1 MADSPHIVTLSAANF
16 ESVVI
21 EGSFE
26 RPVLV
31 DFWADWCA
39 PCRMLMPILAKLA
52 EDYRGRF
59 VLAKLNTEEERELA
73 AQFGIRSLP
82 TVQLFKD
89 GRPVDQ
95 FMGALPESQVR
106 EFLDRHLPRAS
117 DGLLAQA
124 QGRLAAGDLD
134 GAGRLIERARVED
147 PDNPRVSL
155 AEIQLAAAQGRTAE
169 AQAALDRLP
178 LELANDPEVVALRGR
193 LLFAT
198 ALAGAPAAS
207 TLEQRLAADPKDSE
221 ARYQLAAH
229 RVVAGDY
236 ESALDLLL
244 ELLRRDRAYG
254 EDAGRKGL
262 VAVFDLLGGS
272 GELVSRYR
280 ARMMTALY

>member
-1 MADSPHIVTLSAANF
+1 MADSPYIVTLTAANF

-21 EGSFE
+21 DGSFD

-52 EDYRGRF
+52 EEYRGQF
-59 VLAKLNTEEERELA
+59 ILGKLNTEEERALA

-82 TVQLFKD
+82 TIQIFRD

-95 FMGALPESQVR
+95 FMGALPESQIR

-117 DGLLAQA
+117 DGLLVQA
-124 QGRLAAGDLD
+124 QGMLAAGEL
-134 GAGRLIERARVED
+134 ERARDLIELARTED
-147 PDNPRVSL
+147 PDNPRVAL
-155 AEIQLAAAQGRTAE
+155 ADIQIAAAQGQIEE
-169 AQAALDRLP
+169 AQAAIDRLP
-178 LELANDPEVVALRGR
+178 LELAGDPEVVALRGR
-193 LLFAT
+193 LLFAA
-198 ALAGAPAAS
+198 ALVGAPAPS
-207 TLEQRLAADPKDSE
+207 DLERRLASEPKDSE

-229 RVVAGDY
+229 LVMEGNY

-244 ELLRRDRAYG
+244 ELVRRDRAYG
-254 EDAGRKGL
+254 EDAGRKGM

-272 GELVSRYR
+272 GDLVALYR
-280 ARMMTALY
+280 ARMMNALY